1 MQQAD
6 EITLKAFLIAL
17 EQSEA
22 PLGEAEQRQLQE
34 IAGSIENHLGL
45 LDAIAQNNPKLDE
58 LYQKIRS
65 ALANNYVEDG
75 AIASDRE
82 ALFSYHLTYESRKI
96 LNINGVQISHRFKDF
111 INKIHLKANYQLRNP
126 LEKDPECLVGLSR
139 DELEALAESILS
151 ISKQEQLSELLSKN
165 SEAQLSPQETISLDN
180 ILAQIDKLMIL
191 KTRARYTLEK
201 LEEKFGFIEPLQG
214 IPRER

>member
-58 LYQKIRS
+58 LYQKLRS
-65 ALANNYVEDG
+65 ALANNYAEG
-75 AIASDRE
+75 GTIALDRE
-82 ALFSYHLTYESRKI
+82 TLFTYHLTYESRKI
-96 LNINGVQISHRFKDF
+96 LNIDGIQISYRFKDF
-111 INKIHLKANYQLRNP
+111 INKIQLEANYQLRNP

-139 DELEALAESILS
+139 DELEALAESILT
-151 ISKQEQLSELLSKN
+151 ISKQARLNDLLAKNFEERLS
-165 SEAQLSPQETISLDN
+165 AQETISLDS

-191 KTRARYTLEK
+191 KTRARYTLKK
-201 LEEKFGFIEPLQG
+201 LDTLMTA
-214 IPRER
+214 